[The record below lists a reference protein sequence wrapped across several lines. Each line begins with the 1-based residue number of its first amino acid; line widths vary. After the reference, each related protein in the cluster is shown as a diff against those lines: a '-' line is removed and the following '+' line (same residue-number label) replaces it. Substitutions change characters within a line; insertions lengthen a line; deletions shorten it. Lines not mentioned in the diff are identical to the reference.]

1 MSVKVSMKVVRSII
15 SKHIVDSINKPAIL
29 DCLVKTFDSHALEM
43 LVDICVSEEE
53 FLPLQINDIV
63 MFNDIC
69 TVNHL
74 DHGLCDDLNNRYAII
89 TGSDNYG
96 DDFNSYYYKMNL
108 QMFDLDED
116 NQFVFQYQNTNKLP
130 NNNYNLH
137 QSSYLAYNWSN
148 NFNFFFNNLFAH
160 KSIVIFKV
168 AICIFKM

>member
-116 NQFVFQYQNTNKLP
+116 NKLIMTP
-130 NNNYNLH
+130 IDKYSNQIERVTSEKAEELRSMYH
-137 QSSYLAYNWSN
+137 FKEQS
-148 NFNFFFNNLFAH
+148 
-160 KSIVIFKV
+160 
-168 AICIFKM
+168 